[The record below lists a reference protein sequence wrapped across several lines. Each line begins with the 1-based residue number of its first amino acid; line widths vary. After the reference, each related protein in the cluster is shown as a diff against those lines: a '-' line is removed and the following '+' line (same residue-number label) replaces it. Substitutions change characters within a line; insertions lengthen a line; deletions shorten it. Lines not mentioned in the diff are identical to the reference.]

1 MLSFISFSAAVDK
14 FKNDKRG
21 NIAMMFALISLPFMA
36 VLALSVDA
44 NSVSSA
50 RFRAQTS
57 LDAALL
63 AVASDLS
70 NGVIER
76 DQATTELNNF
86 LTANVTPLR
95 RIDSF
100 TGTVNFIGDEIVATL
115 DGDFETILGGFVD
128 KEIVPFSM
136 ESRATVATATAEIV
150 LVLDTSRSMSADLPP
165 EDDGTVFTRIESLKN
180 AAGLMIGE
188 TIVDGN
194 SDAKMGI
201 VPFTHHVNLGTGVR
215 NEGWITV
222 GADRTETTENPGG
235 ETCKTTNAARRD
247 AGCERNP
254 YTCYRDG
261 VAQTCYRWENCDSD
275 PVPVCTTNPPSTSTK
290 NYTFHGCVD
299 TRPMPDR
306 FNATNWNVTQVRGQ
320 IATNGNACAKDS
332 VLDLTSTVA
341 DLEAKVNGLRTSG
354 DTYMAP
360 ALMWGLRM
368 LTNDPNTT
376 LEPFNSAADFDEF
389 ALINGRKAIVLMS
402 DGHNTRS
409 PGKPT
414 WNSTVHRGNWQR
426 EEDFAD
432 ENTLAACDT
441 IKGQGVEIYAIAFGV
456 DDEDT
461 RALLETCATSV
472 EYYYRAENAVQ
483 LATAFSNI
491 GGNFR
496 EVRLSQ

>member
-1 MLSFISFSAAVDK
+1 
-14 FKNDKRG
+14 
-21 NIAMMFALISLPFMA
+21 MMFALISLPFMA
-36 VLALSVDA
+36 VLALSIDA

-50 RFRAQTS
+50 RFRVQTS

-76 DQATTELNNF
+76 EDATAELNNF
-86 LTANVTPLR
+86 LDANLAPLR
-95 RIDSF
+95 RLSGYNGSISF
-100 TGTVNFIGDEIVATL
+100 VGDEIIATIS
-115 DGDFETILGGFVD
+115 GDFETILGGFVD
-128 KEIVPFSM
+128 RDLIPFQM
-136 ESRATVATATAEIV
+136 EARATVATAVAEIV

-165 EDDGTVFTRIESLKN
+165 EDDGTVYSRIDSLKN

-188 TIVDGN
+188 IIVDGN
-194 SDAKMGI
+194 DDARMGI

-222 GADRTETTENPGG
+222 GNDRTETNTTPAG
-235 ETCKTTNAARRD
+235 ESCKVTNQARRD
-247 AGCERNP
+247 AGCEKNP

-261 VAQTCYRWENCDSD
+261 VAQTCHRWENCDSD
-275 PVPVCTTNPPSTSTK
+275 PIPVCTPTAGSTTTT

-299 TRPMPDR
+299 SRPMPDR
-306 FNATNWNVTQVRGQ
+306 FNGENWNVTQVRGQ
-320 IATNGNACAKDS
+320 IAKNGNACAKDS

-341 DLEAKVNGLRTSG
+341 DLEGKVNGLRTSG

-376 LEPFNSAADFDEF
+376 LEPFNSAADFDQF

-409 PGKPT
+409 PGKAT
-414 WNSTVHRGNWQR
+414 HNQTVHRGNWQR
-426 EEDFAD
+426 NHEDFAD
-432 ENTLAACDT
+432 ANTLLACDA
-441 IKGQGVEIYAIAFGV
+441 IKAKGVEIYAIAFGV
-456 DDEDT
+456 EDADT
-461 RALLETCATSV
+461 RVLLENCATSV

-483 LATAFSNI
+483 LATAFSDI

-496 EVRLSQ
+496 EVRISR